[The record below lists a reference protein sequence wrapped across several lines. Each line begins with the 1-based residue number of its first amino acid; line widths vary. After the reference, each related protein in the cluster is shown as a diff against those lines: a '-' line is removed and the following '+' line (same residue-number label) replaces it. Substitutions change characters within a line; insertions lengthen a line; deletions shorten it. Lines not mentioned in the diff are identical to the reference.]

1 MASIKISQLPVGHS
15 IVSTDEFPV
24 SRGGLETYRIRA
36 NQIVTTGGNVGGAA
50 EVYKNSDTTIGSTT
64 LNFRSLSGVGEG
76 IQVIQTANTI
86 NISISGQNPIK
97 TVFTGTGSQVDFPL
111 SLTNTSSR
119 NVNNY
124 RVDID
129 GVLQEP
135 GQTADY
141 FLNGSNL
148 TFTSA
153 PPLSSKIVV
162 VSNNLLPLVEPGNI
176 TATGTSFPRSL
187 EDRFSDSINV
197 KDFGAVGD
205 GVTDDTAAFTA
216 ALKAFFNNDNKLH
229 LDLNGFNIAI
239 ASNIVIRFGTGGF
252 NADVGVRATR
262 LGRRIHNGRLR
273 WTGDALALS
282 GTMLDIGTNVSVVA
296 DAALKSFT
304 FENVQ
309 FDAEVNSKSLV
320 SVFNFYKLT
329 FASCQFLNFSNATAV
344 FLPSIDD
351 SNNYTDDNGACFYDC
366 RWACLP
372 TGTGYIGTPIL
383 AYCGDLVVSRG
394 FAEWCGPFDFH
405 IGAVMIEGLHWSF
418 GNASPANMRYG
429 AIFRDPRQIQVL
441 NCDNDNCGLYFTTAG
456 FAASATQLAA
466 TNIRNIIVSGNK
478 YGVRNPPAG
487 DGVVTFVISNSGT
500 SLRNIYIGGNT
511 CAAAGGATAVPFLK
525 VRTSGSGSMT
535 LANNFYQ
542 FTEALEVVSGDSDF
556 GAAALS
562 AANFSTYIGSDQLVT
577 RKITCSTSNNNS
589 ISISARAGSPEGVV
603 GAPVGSIVV
612 RTDGGTNTT
621 LYVKESGTGN
631 TGWVAK

>member
-1 MASIKISQLPVGHS
+1 MAR
-15 IVSTDEFPV
+15 EFTTEIYDNEYIGD
-24 SRGGLETYRIRA
+24 SL
-36 NQIVTTGGNVGGAA
+36 VTIN
-50 EVYKNSDTTIGSTT
+50 NSFNALDTSCQTNNNNFNTLVQTLTSGTLFQSLTSPGS
-64 LNFRSLSGVGEG
+64 G
-76 IQVIQTANTI
+76 IQVVQANT
-86 NISISGQNPIK
+86 
-97 TVFTGTGSQVDFPL
+97 
-111 SLTNTSSR
+111 
-119 NVNNY
+119 
-124 RVDID
+124 
-129 GVLQEP
+129 
-135 GQTADY
+135 
-141 FLNGSNL
+141 
-148 TFTSA
+148 
-153 PPLSSKIVV
+153 
-162 VSNNLLPLVEPGNI
+162 LLV
-176 TATGTSFPRSL
+176 TATGTLSARTL
-187 EDRFSDSINV
+187 EGRFSDNINV
-197 KDFGAVGD
+197 KDFGVVGD
-205 GVTDDTAAFTA
+205 GITDDTAAFTA

-320 SVFNFYKLT
+320 SVFNFYNLT

-456 FAASATQLAA
+456 FAASATQSAA

-478 YGVRNPPAG
+478 YGVKNPPAG

-500 SLRNIYIGGNT
+500 SLTNIYIGGNT
-511 CAAAGGATAVPFLK
+511 CTAAGGATAVPFLK

-562 AANFSTYIGSDQLVT
+562 ASNFSTYVGTDNLISRGFFVNSQAGIRNDAANGIRFDAGNSEKWTLLSDGTFSPKITNTYSIGSAGLRCADVHSNSFNLGPDA
-577 RKITCSTSNNNS
+577 ITISFRNS
-589 ISISARAGSPEGVV
+589 GSPEGQNS
-603 GAPVGSIVV
+603 APVGSIIV
-612 RTDGGTNTT
+612 RADGTPGAT
-621 LYVKESGTGN
+621 LYIKESGGTGN